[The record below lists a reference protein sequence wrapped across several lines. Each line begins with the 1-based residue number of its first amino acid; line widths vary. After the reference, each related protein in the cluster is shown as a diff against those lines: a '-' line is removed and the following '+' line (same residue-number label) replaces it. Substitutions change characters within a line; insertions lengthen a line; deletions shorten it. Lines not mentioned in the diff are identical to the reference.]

1 MGDMAE
7 DRVYDERAGSDT
19 VLLATG
25 TGVVAVAV
33 SASRVGRF
41 GLDHRCVARDVTAD
55 AGVVAVATSEDV
67 LVRPADDS
75 LSPTSDASPEG
86 GGYARTG
93 FGEAAAVGVDGGAVL
108 AADPDEDRVYRL
120 LADDVEGGGPGG
132 DTASSAGGPSGDT
145 ASSAGGPSGEDHE
158 WLEVGD
164 VDHPVRR
171 IDGNLL
177 AAGDGVYRVTP
188 DGLHAAGLD
197 DARDVAAGGPYAA
210 TGDGLYRL
218 ANGWV
223 DDLSAPTD
231 AVAAVGPGEDGPGDV
246 SAIADADGVHLRRDG
261 NWERDE
267 APRDPVDVGLGR
279 AVYAVT
285 ADGAFLH
292 HDGEGWRTRSLG
304 LPTVRAMAVVGGN

>member
-41 GLDHRCVARDVTAD
+41 GLDRRWVARDVDAG
-55 AGVVAVATSEDV
+55 AGVVAVATGEDV
-67 LVRPADDS
+67 LVRSADDS
-75 LSPTSDASPEG
+75 LSPTGDASPAG
-86 GGYARTG
+86 GGYAPTG

-108 AADPDEDRVYRL
+108 AADPDEHRVYRL
-120 LADDVEGGGPGG
+120 LADDVERDDGP
-132 DTASSAGGPSGDT
+132 
-145 ASSAGGPSGEDHE
+145 HE

-171 IDGNLL
+171 VDGPLL

-223 DDLSAPTD
+223 DDLPEPAD
-231 AVAAVGPGEDGPGDV
+231 AVAAVGPDGDGPGDV
-246 SAIADADGVHLRRDG
+246 TAVADADGVALRRGGD
-261 NWERDE
+261 WERED

-279 AVYAVT
+279 AVYGVT
-285 ADGAFLH
+285 RDGAFLH
-292 HDGEGWRTRSLG
+292 HDGGGWRTRSLG
-304 LPTVRAMAVVGGN
+304 LPTVRAMAVVR